1 MKITR
6 IALLALAGTGCF
18 HAAHP
23 AAYDPQNAFSRS
35 FDGDW
40 EFQKRVEY
48 LPPAHGMVVL
58 SSHNLESDTRRLI
71 RQGYGL
77 IGLSEFTDRID
88 STWEAQLHAHAT
100 SIGAEAILVDVRL
113 RGRAPGDSALR
124 AHYDVEYF
132 ARTRF
137 RLGVLPSA
145 VPDSTRD
152 RLGSRYGV
160 WVYER
165 ADDSPA
171 GRAGIQSGDVLLQ
184 IGGEMLRSVPDYY
197 RLLAQEEGKRVE
209 LMLDRGGRLIV
220 KQVEIASLR

>member
-1 MKITR
+1 MKIIR
-6 IALLALAGTGCF
+6 IVLLALAATGCF
-18 HAAHP
+18 H

-40 EFQKRVEY
+40 GFKKRVEY
-48 LPPAHGMVVL
+48 LPPAHGTVVF
-58 SSHNLESDTRRLI
+58 SSHNLESETRRLI

-77 IGLSEFTDRID
+77 MGVSEFSDRID
-88 STWEAQLHAHAT
+88 STWEAQLHAHVT
-100 SIGAEAILVDVRL
+100 SIGAEAIVVDVRL
-113 RGRAPGDSALR
+113 YDRPPGDSALR
-124 AHYDVEYF
+124 AQYTVAYF
-132 ARTRF
+132 ARTRY
-137 RLGVLPSA
+137 RLGILPNE

-165 ADDSPA
+165 ADESPA

-184 IGGEMLRSVPDYY
+184 IGGEMLRSVDDYY
-197 RLLAQEEGKRVE
+197 RLLQREQGKRVE